1 MTDPISLFSG
11 VPLVE
16 SLIFGSVLPRLHR
29 SDDERRIAID
39 LNRDGYAVFEFSD
52 TGLDARIDR
61 IRARLAPEL
70 GISSY
75 DH

>member
-1 MTDPISLFSG
+1 MADPIGLFSG
-11 VPLVE
+11 VALVE
-16 SLIFGSVLPRLHR
+16 SPVLGSVLHSLHL

-39 LNRDGYAVFEFSD
+39 VNRDGYAVFEFSD
-52 TGLDARIDR
+52 RDLDARIDR
-61 IRARLAPEL
+61 IRAMFAPEL